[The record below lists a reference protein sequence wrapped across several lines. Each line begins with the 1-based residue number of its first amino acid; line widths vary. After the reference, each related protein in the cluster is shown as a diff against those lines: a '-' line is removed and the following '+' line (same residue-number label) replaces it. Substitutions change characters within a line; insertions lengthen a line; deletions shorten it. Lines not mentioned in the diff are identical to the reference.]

1 MFKVIVPGTSA
12 NLGPGFDTLGVAL
25 NIYNE
30 FIFEEIQGGLEISGC
45 EEKYRNKENLIYTSM
60 LKTFEEIGYKK
71 KGIKITINSEIP
83 TSRGLGSSASCI
95 LAGVIGA
102 NQIAGSPLSKG
113 DIFKIATEIEG
124 HPDNI
129 APALFGGLVTSIVED
144 DEIHYNQIE
153 MADGLKF
160 IALVPDFSLSTE
172 ESRQVLPEKI
182 DYSDAVYNIGRVSL
196 MLSALSN
203 GNFELLK
210 YGLKDKIHQQYRGSL
225 IPNYDLIMEKCE
237 SMNTLGAYLSGAGP
251 TIMVLVRENENN
263 FQFEI
268 EEFLSQFQDKWRV
281 EKLSV
286 DLLGAKISSGN
297 K

>member
-237 SMNTLGAYLSGAGP
+237 SMNTLGTYLSGAGP